1 MVFVLSCGTPAADD
15 PPAIVLGPDGKTAAV
30 FGYADAV
37 RERVFIP
44 VAAVIGCA

>member
-1 MVFVLSCGTPAADD
+1 MLAGGTAAAHDPA
-15 PPAIVLGPDGKTAAV
+15 AIVLGPDGKTAAV